1 MSAVPGAAQR
11 LNRAVLEP
19 IDCRSL
25 AAANQETVRCEISR
39 GAAEIGV
46 KPT

>member
-1 MSAVPGAAQR
+1 MSAMHRTAQR
-11 LNRAVLEP
+11 LNRATTRAS
-19 IDCRSL
+19 DRRSR
-25 AAANQETVRCEISR
+25 AAANQETVRCEIGR